1 MCSGLSCATT
11 GCSPLPRQ
19 PPKQPDLGI
28 ETPLPGRYG
37 AASISEGHRTMDP
50 ERESRDSVEAEWDFQ
65 ARAATQ
71 WDERSRGSAT
81 TWVPPIM
88 GALVDAARN
97 STLGRFYPF
106 TSHARLCFSTG
117 RRHWLGEGNVL
128 PVCIALLPGGS
139 YSVAQKHDPTEIL
152 LETTSAEESVATTIT
167 ALQEYL
173 QA

>member
-1 MCSGLSCATT
+1 
-11 GCSPLPRQ
+11 
-19 PPKQPDLGI
+19 
-28 ETPLPGRYG
+28 
-37 AASISEGHRTMDP
+37 MDP
-50 ERESRDSVEAEWDFQ
+50 ERESRDSVEAEWGFQ

-71 WDERSRGSAT
+71 WDDRSRGSAT

-97 STLGRFYPF
+97 SALGQFYPF

-117 RRHWLGEGNVL
+117 RRHWLGEGDVL

-139 YSVAQKHDPTEIL
+139 YSVAHKYDPADLL
-152 LETTSAEESVATTIT
+152 LETTSADEAVATAVT

-173 QA
+173 QAYGPDRGWAVCGGARPANGHPVTTGDPSCVGHPDGGSVGR